1 MRTGY
6 QYSIVSAAGILD
18 RFLQSRP
25 GLPFP
30 KVVAPVLRERR
41 SCNGGFQESSVV
53 LVFRKQPVHLRDVDS
68 PRFSAQKLERVSGS
82 HDPFL
87 LHGKVKSAAAA
98 AQKSRE
104 NVTALEFHG
113 QLVTGNSRL
122 ADRDNGGAG
131 LQPIADV
138 KIAFAEP
145 FRGEVLA
152 EHAPRQTHPGQ
163 LLAPEIVVLGRVA
176 IDGFVRASMNRE
188 IGLAVSVKVEHSQ
201 RNRAANRF
209 LEDAGADRGA
219 VVESQLWSSDV
230 QRNQLHR
237 FLHVCGILMYGSPK

>member
-6 QYSIVSAAGILD
+6 QYSNVSAGVLD
-18 RFLQSRP
+18 RFLRRRP
-25 GLPFP
+25 GLPFQE
-30 KVVAPVLRERR
+30 VVAPVLRERR

-68 PRFSAQKLERVSGS
+68 PRFSAQKLERVACSD
-82 HDPFL
+82 DPFL
-87 LHGKVKSAAAA
+87 LHRKIKSAAAA

-113 QLVTGNSRL
+113 ELVAGNTRL
-122 ADRDNGGAG
+122 AHRDNGGAD
-131 LQPIADV
+131 LQSVANV

-152 EHAPRQTHPGQ
+152 EYAPRQAHPGQ
-163 LLAPEIVVLGRVA
+163 LLSPEIVVLGRGA
-176 IDGFVRASMNRE
+176 LDGFVRASMNRE

-219 VVESQLWSSDV
+219 VVESQL
-230 QRNQLHR
+230 
-237 FLHVCGILMYGSPK
+237 